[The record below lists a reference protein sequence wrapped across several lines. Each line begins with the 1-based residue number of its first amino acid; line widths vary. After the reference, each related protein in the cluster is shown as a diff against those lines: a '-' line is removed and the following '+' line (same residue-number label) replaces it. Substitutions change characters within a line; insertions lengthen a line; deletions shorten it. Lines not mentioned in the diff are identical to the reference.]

1 MKAPLQMV
9 QILVTSADISALLMR
24 LNTRGISVHYV
35 RFIDDLSASFC
46 VQQNQCQRA
55 LREIDRAGGK
65 IDQYTPASGTVWL
78 KAILRRPVLIFGM
91 ALLLMMTLYL
101 PSRILFVTV
110 SGNQRISER
119 EILEAAISS
128 GVYFGV
134 PRREIRSEN
143 IKNRLLSELP
153 ELKWVGVNT
162 AGCVAEISVRERAA
176 TDQPQDYT
184 VGGNIVAA
192 CDGVIRE
199 MTVISGTAVCHVGQ
213 AVKKGEL
220 LVTGQ
225 SDCGNC
231 VYITNANAEIYAKTF
246 RTLRLTT
253 LTDSARKTVPK
264 GTKRKYGL
272 IIGKKR
278 INFFKGSGILDA
290 TCVRMYMEYPLT
302 LPGGFQ
308 LPIALAVQEDTVYET
323 VPSNATSDEQEIVLR
338 RYAQD
343 YLGSQMIAG
352 KVERED
358 CCFVEGEETRT
369 LVGQYTCDEIIGQTY
384 SEEFTKDYEQTD

>member
-1 MKAPLQMV
+1 MV
-9 QILVTSADISALLMR
+9 QILATSADISALLMH

-46 VQQNQCQRA
+46 VQQNQCPQA
-55 LREIDRAGGK
+55 LREIDRAGGR

-78 KAILRRPVLIFGM
+78 KAILRRPVLIFGI
-91 ALLLMMTLYL
+91 ALLLIMTLYL
-101 PSRILFVTV
+101 PTRILFVTV
-110 SGNQRISER
+110 SGNQRISDR

-128 GVYFGV
+128 DVYFGV

-162 AGCVAEISVRERAA
+162 AGCVAQISVRERVA
-176 TDQPQDYT
+176 TDQSQDYT
-184 VGGNIVAA
+184 VGGNIVAG

-220 LVTGQ
+220 LVTGKT
-225 SDCGNC
+225 DCGNC
-231 VYITNANAEIYAKTF
+231 VYITRANAEIYAKTF

-253 LTDSARKTVPK
+253 LTDGTRKTVPK
-264 GTKRKYGL
+264 ETKRKYGL

-278 INFFKGSGILDA
+278 INFFKGSGILDT

-308 LPIALAVQEDTVYET
+308 LPIALTIQEDTVYET
-323 VPSNATSDEQEIVLR
+323 VPSNSASAERENALR

-358 CCFVEGEETRT
+358 CYFVETEGARS

-384 SEEFTKDYEQTD
+384 SEEFTRDYEQTD